1 MKEETAI
8 KKDINSRLKGLNEAQ
23 KEAVLKLD
31 GPLLILAGAG
41 AGKTKTITHRI
52 LNLIKSGT
60 NPSNIL
66 AITFTNKAA
75 KEMRERVE
83 KLLTEDRDVNLP
95 ISIYERP
102 FLSTF
107 HALGVHIIREN
118 HTLLGLPRHFA
129 IYDRSESLSSI
140 KNAVKDA
147 GYDPKQFE
155 PSKYLSIISKRKGDG
170 VNLNQ
175 FENED
180 RSSFTDKILFDIW
193 TRYERDLRE
202 NKALDF
208 DDLLLKTFTLL
219 KNNSEVLKKYQDIW
233 KYIHIDEYQ
242 DTNRIQY
249 DLAKLLAEKTKNI
262 CAVGDI
268 DQSIYSWR
276 GADFKNI
283 MRFEKDYPDTKVILL
298 EENYRSTKNILKAAN
313 AVISKNTLRKEKNL
327 FTSNEDGEK
336 ITVYGAY
343 DEADEAR
350 FVSEKSRSLINKG
363 TKASEIAVLYR
374 ANFQSRALEEA
385 FLEKSVPYQ
394 VLGTRFFERK
404 EVKDVISYLRASLDR
419 ESLSDLKRII
429 NTPTRGIG
437 KTTIAKVFAKEKI
450 TDSTKE
456 KVDSFYRLLD
466 KIENFS
472 KTNSLS
478 ETIIFI
484 IKESGME
491 RAYKDGKD
499 EDLERLE
506 NIMELASVATKY
518 DLLPKEDALEK
529 FLTETALYSD
539 QDDMEKN
546 ENGVRL
552 LTVHSAKGLEFEYVF
567 VTGMEEDLFP
577 HGGFSESK
585 KNLEQSEEE
594 RRLFYVAITRAK
606 KKLFL
611 THTAVRTIFGRKQVN
626 IPSQFLEDIEEE
638 LLEGEVNTGEHRGKV
653 IYLE

>member
-1 MKEETAI
+1 
-8 KKDINSRLKGLNEAQ
+8 
-23 KEAVLKLD
+23 
-31 GPLLILAGAG
+31 
-41 AGKTKTITHRI
+41 
-52 LNLIKSGT
+52 
-60 NPSNIL
+60 
-66 AITFTNKAA
+66 
-75 KEMRERVE
+75 MRERVE

-219 KNNSEVLKKYQDIW
+219 KNNNEVLKKYQDMW

>member
-1 MKEETAI
+1 MKEETTT
-8 KKDINSRLKGLNEAQ
+8 KKDINSHLRGLNDAQ

-219 KNNSEVLKKYQDIW
+219 KNNNEVLKKYQDMW

>member
-1 MKEETAI
+1 MKEEAII
-8 KKDINSRLKGLNEAQ
+8 KKDVDSHLKGLNDAQ

-52 LNLIKSGT
+52 LNLIKNGI

-219 KNNSEVLKKYQDIW
+219 KNNNEVLKKYQDIW

-313 AVISKNTLRKEKNL
+313 TIISKNTLRKEKNL

-363 TKASEIAVLYR
+363 TKATEIAVLYR

-466 KIENFS
+466 KIENYS

-594 RRLFYVAITRAK
+594 RRLFYVALTRAK

>member
-1 MKEETAI
+1 VKEETTT
-8 KKDINSRLKGLNEAQ
+8 KKDINSHLRGLNDAQ

-219 KNNSEVLKKYQDIW
+219 KNNNEVLKKYQDIW

-363 TKASEIAVLYR
+363 TKANA
-374 ANFQSRALEEA
+374 
-385 FLEKSVPYQ
+385 
-394 VLGTRFFERK
+394 
-404 EVKDVISYLRASLDR
+404 
-419 ESLSDLKRII
+419 
-429 NTPTRGIG
+429 
-437 KTTIAKVFAKEKI
+437 
-450 TDSTKE
+450 
-456 KVDSFYRLLD
+456 
-466 KIENFS
+466 
-472 KTNSLS
+472 
-478 ETIIFI
+478 
-484 IKESGME
+484 
-491 RAYKDGKD
+491 
-499 EDLERLE
+499 
-506 NIMELASVATKY
+506 
-518 DLLPKEDALEK
+518 
-529 FLTETALYSD
+529 
-539 QDDMEKN
+539 
-546 ENGVRL
+546 
-552 LTVHSAKGLEFEYVF
+552 
-567 VTGMEEDLFP
+567 
-577 HGGFSESK
+577 
-585 KNLEQSEEE
+585 
-594 RRLFYVAITRAK
+594 
-606 KKLFL
+606 
-611 THTAVRTIFGRKQVN
+611 
-626 IPSQFLEDIEEE
+626 
-638 LLEGEVNTGEHRGKV
+638 
-653 IYLE
+653 

>member
-1 MKEETAI
+1 MKEETTT
-8 KKDINSRLKGLNEAQ
+8 KKDINSHLRGLNDAQ

-140 KNAVKDA
+140 KNAIKDA

-219 KNNSEVLKKYQDIW
+219 KNNNEVLKKYQDMW

>member
-8 KKDINSRLKGLNEAQ
+8 KKDINSHLKGLNEAQ

-313 AVISKNTLRKEKNL
+313 TVISKNTLRKEKNL

-363 TKASEIAVLYR
+363 TKANEIAVLYR
-374 ANFQSRALEEA
+374 ANFQSRALEES

-491 RAYKDGKD
+491 KTYKDGKD
-499 EDLERLE
+499 EDLERLG

>member
-1 MKEETAI
+1 VKEETTT
-8 KKDINSRLKGLNEAQ
+8 KKDINSHLRGLNDAQ

-219 KNNSEVLKKYQDIW
+219 KNNNEVLKKYQDMW

>member
-1 MKEETAI
+1 VKEETTT
-8 KKDINSRLKGLNEAQ
+8 KKDINSHLRGLNDAQ

-219 KNNSEVLKKYQDIW
+219 KNNNEVLKKYQDIW

-363 TKASEIAVLYR
+363 TKANEIAVLYR

-466 KIENFS
+466 KIENYS

-491 RAYKDGKD
+491 RTYKDGKD

>member
-8 KKDINSRLKGLNEAQ
+8 KKDINSHLKGLNEAQ

-313 AVISKNTLRKEKNL
+313 TVISKNTLRKEKNL

-363 TKASEIAVLYR
+363 TKANEIAVLYR

-491 RAYKDGKD
+491 KTYKDGKD

>member
-1 MKEETAI
+1 VKEEAII
-8 KKDINSRLKGLNEAQ
+8 KKDVDSHLKGLNEAQ

-52 LNLIKSGT
+52 LNLIKNGI

-83 KLLTEDRDVNLP
+83 KLLSEDKGLNLP
-95 ISIYERP
+95 VSIYERP

-118 HTLLGLPRHFA
+118 HALLGLPRHFA

-219 KNNSEVLKKYQDIW
+219 KNNNEVLKKYQDMW

-363 TKASEIAVLYR
+363 TKASEIGNLPGIVL
-374 ANFQSRALEEA
+374 QSRALEEA

-466 KIENFS
+466 KIENYS

-491 RAYKDGKD
+491 RTYKDGKD